1 MAELIAALQHPQ
13 ALITL
18 AVLLLAV
25 VLFVTGWLAPEL
37 TGLLSVALLVSSGV
51 LTPEQGLA
59 GFGSPALITL
69 MGLFAVSAALFRS
82 GALDRLRELIA
93 SERIRSS
100 RRMVALLTLVV
111 APISAV
117 VPNTP
122 IVASLLPVL
131 ESWCRRRR
139 IAPSRVLLPLSFATV
154 LGGTLTLL
162 GSSVNLL
169 ASDISRQFGLG
180 PLELFS
186 MTAIGLPVWLAG
198 SVFMLLAPS
207 GLLPSRGEDDSQL
220 ATSPSQS
227 GYTTEVTIPPNS
239 SLVGQTL
246 RHSRLQRRFDVDV
259 LELQRGAERLLPPLA
274 DRRLEAG
281 DRLLLRVTR
290 DDLLRL
296 QQDHTIQLADAQRPP
311 GNPMAF
317 SDLEATLFSTE
328 VDGGQRT
335 VEVLLPAGSTLA
347 GASLRELRFRQR
359 HNATVLAL
367 RRGQQTVQ
375 ERLGQAVLREGDVL
389 LLQAPLDAIRGLQAS
404 NDLLV
409 LDQLENDLPTVR
421 RKPLAI
427 GIAVLMLLIP
437 TLTPIPLVAAVL
449 LAVVAMV
456 ITGCLRPGEVQRSIR
471 LDVILLLGSLSSFSV
486 AMQTSGLADG
496 LAADLERLLQPWPA
510 YAALAAMF
518 LVTTLITNVM
528 SNAAS
533 VALLVPVATQL
544 AQPLGLPPQSLL
556 MLVLFGASQSFLT
569 PMGYQTNLMVFGPG
583 RYHFLDVPRYGA
595 GLTVIMTLLVPAL
608 ILRQVQGG

>member
-1 MAELIAALQHPQ
+1 MAELSAALQHPE

-18 AVLLLAV
+18 AVLGLAV
-25 VLFVTGWLAPEL
+25 VLFITGALAPEL
-37 TGLLSVALLVSSGV
+37 TGLLSVALLVSTNV

-93 SERIRSS
+93 SESIRTP

-111 APISAV
+111 GPISGV

-131 ESWCRRRR
+131 ETWCQRRR
-139 IAPSRVLLPLSFATV
+139 IAPSRVLLPLSFATL

-169 ASDISRQFGLG
+169 ASDISQQLG
-180 PLELFS
+180 YGALDLFS
-186 MTAIGLPVWLAG
+186 FTAIGIPVWLVG
-198 SVFMLLAPS
+198 SAYMLLAP
-207 GLLPSRGEDDSQL
+207 GVLLPNRSASGDQL
-220 ATSPSQS
+220 GTNPSQT
-227 GYTTEVTIPPNS
+227 GYFTEVTIPGDS
-239 SLVGQTL
+239 MLVGQTL

-259 LELQRGAERLLPPLA
+259 LELQRGSERILPPLA
-274 DRRLEAG
+274 DRQIEAF

-290 DDLLRL
+290 ADLLRL
-296 QQDHTIQLADAQRPP
+296 QQEHTVQLADADRPP
-311 GNPMAF
+311 TNQTPLGPVDAPLF
-317 SDLEATLFSTE
+317 GSDA
-328 VDGGQRT
+328 GGQKT
-335 VEVLLPAGSTLA
+335 VEILLPAGSTLA

-427 GIAVLMLLIP
+427 AITLLMLLVP
-437 TLTPIPLVAAVL
+437 SLTKIPLVASVLFAVVL
-449 LAVVAMV
+449 LVLV
-456 ITGCLRPGEVQRSIR
+456 GCLRPGEVQRSIR
-471 LDVILLLGSLSSFSV
+471 LDVILLLGSLSSFSI

-496 LAADLERLLQPWPA
+496 LASDMERLLLHWPT
-510 YAALAAMF
+510 YWALLLIF
-518 LVTTLITNVM
+518 LATNLITSVM

-533 VALLVPVATQL
+533 VALLIPVATQL
-544 AQPLGLPPQSLL
+544 SVPLGIPAQALL
-556 MLVLFGASQSFLT
+556 LVVLFGASQSFLT

-595 GLTVIMTLLVPAL
+595 GLTLLMTLLVPAL
-608 ILRQVQGG
+608 ILWHYGAA

>member
-1 MAELIAALQHPQ
+1 MVELVAALQNGDAQ
-13 ALITL
+13 ITL

-25 VLFVTGWLAPEL
+25 VLFINGAMAPEL
-37 TGLLSVALLVSSGV
+37 VGLLSMSLLMIGGV
-51 LTPEQGLA
+51 LTPMQALS

-69 MGLFAVSAALFRS
+69 MGLFAVSAAMFRS

-93 SERIRSS
+93 SERIRSP
-100 RRMVALLTLVV
+100 RRMVGLLGLVV
-111 APISAV
+111 APISGV

-131 ESWCRRRR
+131 ESWCQKRG
-139 IAPSRVLLPLSFATV
+139 IAPSRVLLPLSFATL

-169 ASDISRQFGLG
+169 ASDISQQLG
-180 PLELFS
+180 YGSLGLFS
-186 MTAIGLPVWLAG
+186 FSAIGVPVWLAG
-198 SVFMLLAPS
+198 ASYMLLAPRA
-207 GLLPSRGEDDSQL
+207 LLPDRKTTDDQL
-220 ATSPSQS
+220 SSNQS
-227 GYTTEVTIPPNS
+227 LTGYFTEVTIPSSS
-239 SLVGQTL
+239 SLIGQTL

-259 LELQRGAERLLPPLA
+259 LELQRGGERILPPLA
-274 DRRLEAG
+274 DRCIEAE

-290 DDLLRL
+290 TDLLRL
-296 QQDHTIQLADAQRPP
+296 QQDHTIQLASA
-311 GNPMAF
+311 
-317 SDLEATLFSTE
+317 SEASTDQLAVVNTE
-328 VDGGQRT
+328 QAAGEGVVGQKT

-421 RKPLAI
+421 RKPQ
-427 GIAVLMLLIP
+427 AVTITALMLLIP
-437 TLTPIPLVAAVL
+437 TLTAVPLVAAVL
-449 LAVVAMV
+449 LAVVLLV
-456 ITGCLRPGEVQRSIR
+456 LTGCLRTGEVQRSIR

-486 AMQTSGLADG
+486 ALQTSGLADAMASAMERTLLNWPPYWG
-496 LAADLERLLQPWPA
+496 LLVIF
-510 YAALAAMF
+510 LA
-518 LVTTLITNVM
+518 TNLITSVM

-533 VALLVPVATQL
+533 VALLIPVATQL
-544 AQPLGLPPQSLL
+544 APSLSVPPQALL
-556 MLVLFGASQSFLT
+556 LTVLFGASQSFLT

-583 RYHFLDVPRYGA
+583 RYRFFDVARYGA
-595 GLTVIMTLLVPAL
+595 GLTVLMTFLVPGL
-608 ILRQVQGG
+608 ILAQSGGG

>member
-169 ASDISRQFGLG
+169 ASDISRQLGLG
-180 PLELFS
+180 PLELLS

-207 GLLPSRGEDDSQL
+207 GLLPSRGEDDNQL
-220 ATSPSQS
+220 TTSPSQS
-227 GYTTEVTIPPNS
+227 GYTTEVTIPSNS

-528 SNAAS
+528 SNAGS

>member
-1 MAELIAALQHPQ
+1 MVELTAALQNPQ
-13 ALITL
+13 AQITL
-18 AVLLLAV
+18 AVLGLAV
-25 VLFVTGWLAPEL
+25 VLFVTGALAPEL
-37 TGLLSVALLVSSGV
+37 TGLLSVALLMSTGV

-100 RRMVALLTLVV
+100 RRMVALLSLVV
-111 APISAV
+111 GPISGV

-122 IVASLLPVL
+122 VVASLLPVI
-131 ESWCRRRR
+131 ETWCHRRR
-139 IAPSRVLLPLSFATV
+139 IAPSRVLLPLSFATL

-169 ASDISRQFGLG
+169 ASDISHQLGLG
-180 PLELFS
+180 TLELFS
-186 MTAIGLPVWLAG
+186 FTAIGIPVWLAG
-198 SVFMLLAPS
+198 SAYMLVAS
-207 GLLPSRGEDDSQL
+207 GLLPNRSDTSERLRTDQSQI
-220 ATSPSQS
+220 
-227 GYTTEVTIPPNS
+227 GYFTEVSIPNNS

-259 LELQRGAERLLPPLA
+259 LELQRGRERVLPPLA

-290 DDLLRL
+290 ADLLRL
-296 QQDHTIQLADAQRPP
+296 QQEHTIQLADANRPAA
-311 GNPMAF
+311 NPMAL
-317 SDLEATLFSTE
+317 SAGDKPLFSNE
-328 VDGGQRT
+328 ESGQKT

-389 LLQAPLDAIRGLQAS
+389 LLQAPFDAIRGLQAS

-409 LDQLENDLPTVR
+409 LDQLENDLPTVQ
-421 RKPLAI
+421 RKPLAVS
-427 GIAVLMLLIP
+427 IALLMLLIP
-437 TLTPIPLVAAVL
+437 TVTPIPLVAAVL
-449 LAVVAMV
+449 LAVVLLV
-456 ITGCLRPGEVQRSIR
+456 LVRCLRPGEVQRAIR

-486 AMQTSGLADG
+486 ALQTSGLADG
-496 LAADLERLLQPWPA
+496 LAADLERLLLQWPA
-510 YAALAAMF
+510 YWSLVMIF

-533 VALLVPVATQL
+533 VALLIPVATQL
-544 AQPLGLPPQSLL
+544 AQPLGIPAQAMLL
-556 MLVLFGASQSFLT
+556 VVLFGASQCFLT
-569 PMGYQTNLMVFGPG
+569 PIGYQTNLMVFGPG
-583 RYHFLDVPRYGA
+583 RYRFLDVPRYGA
-595 GLTVIMTLLVPAL
+595 GLTVLMCLLVPAL
-608 ILRQVQGG
+608 ILWHYGTV

>member
-1 MAELIAALQHPQ
+1 MAELSAALQHPE

-18 AVLLLAV
+18 AVLGLAV
-25 VLFVTGWLAPEL
+25 VLFITGALAPEL
-37 TGLLSVALLVSSGV
+37 TGLLSVALLVSTNV

-93 SERIRSS
+93 SERIRTP
-100 RRMVALLTLVV
+100 RRMVGLLTLVV
-111 APISAV
+111 GPISGV

-131 ESWCRRRR
+131 ETWCQRRR
-139 IAPSRVLLPLSFATV
+139 IAPSRVLLPLSFATL

-169 ASDISRQFGLG
+169 ASDISQQLG
-180 PLELFS
+180 YGALDLFS
-186 MTAIGLPVWLAG
+186 FTAIGVPVWLVG
-198 SVFMLLAPS
+198 SAYMLLAP
-207 GLLPSRGEDDSQL
+207 GVLLPNRSAPDDQL
-220 ATSPSQS
+220 GTNPSQT
-227 GYTTEVTIPPNS
+227 GYFTEVTIPS
-239 SLVGQTL
+239 DSMLVGQTL

-259 LELQRGAERLLPPLA
+259 LELQRGNERILPPLA
-274 DRRLEAG
+274 DRQIEAC

-290 DDLLRL
+290 ADLLRL
-296 QQDHTIQLADAQRPP
+296 QQEHTVQLADADRPP
-311 GNPMAF
+311 TNQTPLGPGDAP
-317 SDLEATLFSTE
+317 LFGG
-328 VDGGQRT
+328 DAGGQKT

-409 LDQLENDLPTVR
+409 LDQLENDLPTIR

-427 GIAVLMLLIP
+427 AITLLMLLVP
-437 TLTPIPLVAAVL
+437 SVTTIPLVASVLFAVVL
-449 LAVVAMV
+449 LVLV
-456 ITGCLRPGEVQRSIR
+456 GCLRPGEVQRSIR
-471 LDVILLLGSLSSFSV
+471 LDVILLLGSLSSFSF

-496 LAADLERLLQPWPA
+496 LAADMERLLLHWPT
-510 YAALAAMF
+510 YWALLLIF
-518 LVTTLITNVM
+518 LATNLITSVM

-533 VALLVPVATQL
+533 VALLIPVATQL
-544 AQPLGLPPQSLL
+544 SGPLGIPAQALL
-556 MLVLFGASQSFLT
+556 LVVLFGASQSFLT

-595 GLTVIMTLLVPAL
+595 GLTLLMTLLVPAL
-608 ILRQVQGG
+608 ILWQYGAA

>member
-1 MAELIAALQHPQ
+1 MVELVAALQNGDAQ
-13 ALITL
+13 ITL

-25 VLFVTGWLAPEL
+25 VLFINGAMAPEL
-37 TGLLSVALLVSSGV
+37 VGLLSVSLLMIGGV
-51 LTPEQGLA
+51 LTPMQALS

-93 SERIRSS
+93 SERINSP
-100 RRMVALLTLVV
+100 RRMVGLLGLVV
-111 APISAV
+111 APISGV

-131 ESWCRRRR
+131 ESWCQKRG
-139 IAPSRVLLPLSFATV
+139 IAPSRVMLPLSFATL

-169 ASDISRQFGLG
+169 ASDISQQLGFGSLD
-180 PLELFS
+180 LFS
-186 MTAIGLPVWLAG
+186 FSAIGVPVWLAG
-198 SVFMLLAPS
+198 ASYMLLAPRA
-207 GLLPSRGEDDSQL
+207 LLPDRKTTDDQL
-220 ATSPSQS
+220 SSNQS
-227 GYTTEVTIPPNS
+227 LTGYFTEVTIPSSS
-239 SLVGQTL
+239 SLIGQTL

-259 LELQRGAERLLPPLA
+259 LELQRGGERILPPLA
-274 DRRLEAG
+274 DRCIEAE

-290 DDLLRL
+290 TDLLRL
-296 QQDHTIQLADAQRPP
+296 QQDHTIQLASA
-311 GNPMAF
+311 
-317 SDLEATLFSTE
+317 SEASTDQLAVVNTE
-328 VDGGQRT
+328 QAAGEGVVGQKT

-421 RKPLAI
+421 RKPQ
-427 GIAVLMLLIP
+427 AVTITALMLLVP
-437 TLTPIPLVAAVL
+437 TLTAVPLVAAVL
-449 LAVVAMV
+449 LAVVLLV
-456 ITGCLRPGEVQRSIR
+456 LTGCLRTGEVQRSIR
-471 LDVILLLGSLSSFSV
+471 LDVILLLGSLSSFNV
-486 AMQTSGLADG
+486 ALQTSGLADAMASAMERTLLNCPPYWG
-496 LAADLERLLQPWPA
+496 LLVIF
-510 YAALAAMF
+510 LA
-518 LVTTLITNVM
+518 TNLITSVM

-533 VALLVPVATQL
+533 VALLIPVATQL
-544 AQPLGLPPQSLL
+544 APSLSVPPQALL
-556 MLVLFGASQSFLT
+556 LTVLFGASQSFLT

-583 RYHFLDVPRYGA
+583 RYRFFDVARYGA
-595 GLTVIMTLLVPAL
+595 GLTVLMTFLVPGL
-608 ILRQVQGG
+608 ILAQSGGG

>member
-1 MAELIAALQHPQ
+1 MAELSAALQNPQ

-18 AVLLLAV
+18 AVLVLAV
-25 VLFVTGWLAPEL
+25 VLFVTGALAPEL
-37 TGLLSVALLVSSGV
+37 TGLLSVALLVSTGV

-93 SERIRSS
+93 SERIRSP
-100 RRMVALLTLVV
+100 RRMVALLTMVV
-111 APISAV
+111 APISGV

-122 IVASLLPVL
+122 IVASLLPVI
-131 ESWCRRRR
+131 ETWCQRRRVP
-139 IAPSRVLLPLSFATV
+139 PSRVLLPLSFATL

-169 ASDISRQFGLG
+169 ASDVSQQLG
-180 PLELFS
+180 YGALDLFS
-186 MTAIGLPVWLAG
+186 FTAIGVPVWLAG
-198 SVFMLLAPS
+198 SAYMLLAPRL
-207 GLLPSRGEDDSQL
+207 LLPDRSPPADQL
-220 ATSPSQS
+220 SVHPAQS
-227 GYTTEVTIPPNS
+227 GYFTEVTIPANS
-239 SLVGQTL
+239 MLVGQTL

-259 LELQRGAERLLPPLA
+259 LELQRGSERMLPPLA
-274 DRRLEAG
+274 DRGIEAG

-290 DDLLRL
+290 ADLLRL
-296 QQDHTIQLADAQRPP
+296 QQEHTVQLAAATAPP
-311 GNPMAF
+311 QNPMGVGGDSSLF
-317 SDLEATLFSTE
+317 GNEAT
-328 VDGGQRT
+328 GQKT

-389 LLQAPLDAIRGLQAS
+389 LLQAPIDAIRGLQAS

-427 GIAVLMLLIP
+427 SITLLMLMVP
-437 TLTPIPLVAAVL
+437 SLTPIPLVASVL
-449 LAVVAMV
+449 FAVVALV
-456 ITGCLRPGEVQRSIR
+456 LGGCLRPGEVQRSIR
-471 LDVILLLGSLSSFSV
+471 LDVILLLGSLSRFSV
-486 AMQTSGLADG
+486 ALQKSGLADG
-496 LAADLERLLQPWPA
+496 LASDMERLLLHWDPYW
-510 YAALAAMF
+510 ALLVIF
-518 LVTTLITNVM
+518 LVTNLITSVM

-533 VALLVPVATQL
+533 VALLIPVATQL
-544 AQPLGLPPQSLL
+544 AAPLAIAPQALL
-556 MLVLFGASQSFLT
+556 LVVLFGASQSFLT

-595 GLTVIMTLLVPAL
+595 GLTLLMTLLVPAL
-608 ILRQVQGG
+608 ILWHYGAA

>member
-1 MAELIAALQHPQ
+1 MVELTAALQNPQ
-13 ALITL
+13 AQITL
-18 AVLLLAV
+18 AVLGLAV
-25 VLFVTGWLAPEL
+25 VLFVTGALAPEL
-37 TGLLSVALLVSSGV
+37 TGLLSVALLMSTGV

-100 RRMVALLTLVV
+100 RRMVALLSLVV
-111 APISAV
+111 GPISGV

-122 IVASLLPVL
+122 VVASLLPVI
-131 ESWCRRRR
+131 ETWCHRRR
-139 IAPSRVLLPLSFATV
+139 ISPSRVLLPLSFATL

-169 ASDISRQFGLG
+169 ASDISRQLGFGT
-180 PLELFS
+180 LELFS
-186 MTAIGLPVWLAG
+186 FTAIGIPVWLAG
-198 SVFMLLAPS
+198 SAYMLVAS
-207 GLLPSRGEDDSQL
+207 GLLPNRSDTSERLRTDQSQI
-220 ATSPSQS
+220 
-227 GYTTEVTIPPNS
+227 GYFTEVSIPNNS

-246 RHSRLQRRFDVDV
+246 RNSRLQRRFDVDV
-259 LELQRGAERLLPPLA
+259 LELQRGRERVLPPLA

-290 DDLLRL
+290 ADLLRL
-296 QQDHTIQLADAQRPP
+296 QQEHTIQLADANRPAA
-311 GNPMAF
+311 NPMAL
-317 SDLEATLFSTE
+317 SAGDKPLFSNE
-328 VDGGQRT
+328 ESGQKT

-389 LLQAPLDAIRGLQAS
+389 LLQAPFDAIRGLQAS

-409 LDQLENDLPTVR
+409 LDQLENDLPTVQ
-421 RKPLAI
+421 RKPLAVS
-427 GIAVLMLLIP
+427 IALLMLLIP
-437 TLTPIPLVAAVL
+437 TVTPIPLVAAVL
-449 LAVVAMV
+449 LAVVLLV
-456 ITGCLRPGEVQRSIR
+456 LVRCLRPGEVQRAIR

-486 AMQTSGLADG
+486 ALQTSGLADG
-496 LAADLERLLQPWPA
+496 LAADLERLLLQWPA
-510 YAALAAMF
+510 YWSLVMIF

-533 VALLVPVATQL
+533 VALLIPVATQL
-544 AQPLGLPPQSLL
+544 AQPLGIPAQAMLL
-556 MLVLFGASQSFLT
+556 VVLFGASQCFLT
-569 PMGYQTNLMVFGPG
+569 PIGYQTNLMVFGPG
-583 RYHFLDVPRYGA
+583 RYRFLDVPRYGA
-595 GLTVIMTLLVPAL
+595 GLTVLMCLLVPAL
-608 ILRQVQGG
+608 ILWHYGTV

>member
-1 MAELIAALQHPQ
+1 MVELTAALQNPQ
-13 ALITL
+13 AQITL
-18 AVLLLAV
+18 AVLGLAV
-25 VLFVTGWLAPEL
+25 VLFVTGALAPEL
-37 TGLLSVALLVSSGV
+37 TGLLSVALLMSTGV

-100 RRMVALLTLVV
+100 RRMVALLSLVV
-111 APISAV
+111 GPISGV

-122 IVASLLPVL
+122 VVASLLPVI
-131 ESWCRRRR
+131 ETWCHRRR
-139 IAPSRVLLPLSFATV
+139 ISPSRVLLPLSFATL

-169 ASDISRQFGLG
+169 ASDISRQLGFGT
-180 PLELFS
+180 LELFS
-186 MTAIGLPVWLAG
+186 FTAIGIPVWLAG
-198 SVFMLLAPS
+198 SAYMLVAS
-207 GLLPSRGEDDSQL
+207 GLLPNRSDTSERLRTDQSQI
-220 ATSPSQS
+220 
-227 GYTTEVTIPPNS
+227 GYFTEVSIPNNS

-259 LELQRGAERLLPPLA
+259 LELQRGRERVLPPLA

-290 DDLLRL
+290 ADLLRL
-296 QQDHTIQLADAQRPP
+296 QQEHTIQLADANRPAA
-311 GNPMAF
+311 NPMAL
-317 SDLEATLFSTE
+317 SAGDKPLFSNE
-328 VDGGQRT
+328 ESGQKT

-389 LLQAPLDAIRGLQAS
+389 LLQAPFDAIRGLQAS

-409 LDQLENDLPTVR
+409 LDQLENDLPTVQ
-421 RKPLAI
+421 RKPLAVT
-427 GIAVLMLLIP
+427 IALLMLLIP
-437 TLTPIPLVAAVL
+437 TVTPIPLVAAVL
-449 LAVVAMV
+449 LAVVLLV
-456 ITGCLRPGEVQRSIR
+456 LVRCLRPGEVQRAIR

-486 AMQTSGLADG
+486 ALQTSGLADG
-496 LAADLERLLQPWPA
+496 LAADLERLLLQWPA
-510 YAALAAMF
+510 YWSLVMIF

-533 VALLVPVATQL
+533 VALLIPVATQL
-544 AQPLGLPPQSLL
+544 AQPLGIPAQAMLL
-556 MLVLFGASQSFLT
+556 VVLFGASQCFLT
-569 PMGYQTNLMVFGPG
+569 PIGYQTNLMVFGPG
-583 RYHFLDVPRYGA
+583 RYRFLDVPRYGA
-595 GLTVIMTLLVPAL
+595 GLTVLMCLLVPAL
-608 ILRQVQGG
+608 ILWHYGTV

>member
-169 ASDISRQFGLG
+169 ASDISRQLGLG

-207 GLLPSRGEDDSQL
+207 GLLPSRGEDNNQL
-220 ATSPSQS
+220 TTSPSQS
-227 GYTTEVTIPPNS
+227 GYTTEVTIPSNS

-528 SNAAS
+528 SNAGS

>member
-169 ASDISRQFGLG
+169 ASDISRQLGLG

-207 GLLPSRGEDDSQL
+207 GLLPSRGEDDNQL
-220 ATSPSQS
+220 TTSPSQS
-227 GYTTEVTIPPNS
+227 GYTTEVTIPSNS

-528 SNAAS
+528 SNAGS

>member
-100 RRMVALLTLVV
+100 KRMVALLTLVV

-169 ASDISRQFGLG
+169 ASDISRQLGLG

-207 GLLPSRGEDDSQL
+207 GLLPSRGEDDNQL
-220 ATSPSQS
+220 TTSPSQS
-227 GYTTEVTIPPNS
+227 GYTTEVTIPSNS

-528 SNAAS
+528 SNAGS

>member
-1 MAELIAALQHPQ
+1 MAELSAALQHPE

-18 AVLLLAV
+18 AVLGLAV
-25 VLFVTGWLAPEL
+25 VLFITGALAPEL
-37 TGLLSVALLVSSGV
+37 TGLLSVALLVSTNV

-93 SERIRSS
+93 SERIRTP
-100 RRMVALLTLVV
+100 RRMVGLLALVV
-111 APISAV
+111 GPISGV

-131 ESWCRRRR
+131 ETWCQRRR
-139 IAPSRVLLPLSFATV
+139 IAPSRVLLPLSFATL

-169 ASDISRQFGLG
+169 ASDISQQLG
-180 PLELFS
+180 YGALDLFS
-186 MTAIGLPVWLAG
+186 FTAIGVPVWLVG
-198 SVFMLLAPS
+198 SAYMLLAP
-207 GLLPSRGEDDSQL
+207 GVLLPNRSVPDDQL
-220 ATSPSQS
+220 GTNPSQT
-227 GYTTEVTIPPNS
+227 GYFTEVTIPGDS
-239 SLVGQTL
+239 MLVGQTL

-259 LELQRGAERLLPPLA
+259 LELQRGNERILPPLA
-274 DRRLEAG
+274 DRQIEAC

-290 DDLLRL
+290 ADLLRL
-296 QQDHTIQLADAQRPP
+296 QQEHTVQLADADRPP
-311 GNPMAF
+311 TNQTPLGPVDAP
-317 SDLEATLFSTE
+317 LFGG
-328 VDGGQRT
+328 DAGGQKT

-409 LDQLENDLPTVR
+409 LDQLENDLPTIR

-427 GIAVLMLLIP
+427 AITLLMLLVP
-437 TLTPIPLVAAVL
+437 SVTTIPLVASVLFAVVL
-449 LAVVAMV
+449 LVLV
-456 ITGCLRPGEVQRSIR
+456 GCLRPGEVQRSIR
-471 LDVILLLGSLSSFSV
+471 LDVILLLGSLSSFSI

-496 LAADLERLLQPWPA
+496 LAADMERLLLHWPT
-510 YAALAAMF
+510 YWALLLIF
-518 LVTTLITNVM
+518 LATNLITSVM

-533 VALLVPVATQL
+533 VALLIPVATQL
-544 AQPLGLPPQSLL
+544 SGPLGIPAQALL
-556 MLVLFGASQSFLT
+556 LVVLFGASQSFLT

-595 GLTVIMTLLVPAL
+595 GLTLLMTLLVPAL
-608 ILRQVQGG
+608 ILWQYGAA